1 MKTYLGETVE
11 LPELIIVGDV
21 QYIYSNRFHTHI
33 GLATH
38 VFKQV
43 LYMITQIMLTSKPR
57 KLGKVA
63 LPWSKLVIFIKYS
76 CQSVF

>member
-11 LPELIIVGDV
+11 GPELIIGGDV
-21 QYIYSNRFHTHI
+21 QYIYSNRFHTYI

-38 VFKQV
+38 VSKQV
-43 LYMITQIMLTSKPR
+43 LYMITQIMLTSKPW
-57 KLGKVA
+57 KLKKVA

-76 CQSVF
+76 CRSVC